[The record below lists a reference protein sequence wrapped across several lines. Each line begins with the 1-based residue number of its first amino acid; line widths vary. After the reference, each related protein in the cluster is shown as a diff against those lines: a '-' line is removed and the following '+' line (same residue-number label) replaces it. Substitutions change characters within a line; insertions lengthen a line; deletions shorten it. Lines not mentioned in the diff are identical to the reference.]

1 MPANGCPSCCLALF
15 AAKGSSYD
23 GITPAKRHGCRVSPR
38 PVESYAASEWPVKSA
53 TRAATL
59 LSPDK
64 YDFGSLM
71 RVLHFFKTYLPDT
84 TGGIEQVIYQL
95 AEGGRSLGIESQ
107 VLTLS
112 ADAQPARLRVANHD
126 VRRAR
131 QDFCVAST
139 GFSREAFAM
148 FKDMASE
155 ADVVHFHFPWPVMD
169 VVHFAT
175 RHGKPCVVSYHS
187 DIVRQRALLTLYR
200 PLMMQFLSSV
210 DRILVASPNYLRSS
224 EVLPRFA
231 DKTEVIPFGLDQA
244 AFPTA
249 PAERMA
255 YWRARLSG
263 PFFLFV
269 GVLRYY
275 KGLSFL
281 LEALAGT
288 SWPVMIAGS
297 GPEEENLKA
306 QARSLGLQ
314 NVTFLGR
321 IDDVDKTCLLE
332 LCHALVFPSHL
343 RSEAF
348 GISLLE
354 AAMCGK
360 PMISCE
366 IGTGTTFVNIH
377 DETGLAVPPANPP
390 ALREAMGRLW
400 DNPQQA
406 QQLGANAAMRFR
418 QLFTAERMCAE
429 TARVYR
435 EVTP

>member
-1 MPANGCPSCCLALF
+1 
-15 AAKGSSYD
+15 
-23 GITPAKRHGCRVSPR
+23 
-38 PVESYAASEWPVKSA
+38 
-53 TRAATL
+53 
-59 LSPDK
+59 
-64 YDFGSLM
+64 M

-95 AEGGRSLGIESQ
+95 SEGGRSLGIESE

-112 ADAQPARLRVANHD
+112 ADAQPPRLRVANHE

-131 QDFCVAST
+131 QDLFIAST
-139 GFSREAFAM
+139 GFSREAFAA
-148 FKDMASE
+148 FREMAHE

-175 RHGKPCVVSYHS
+175 RHGKPCVLSYHS

-200 PLMMQFLSSV
+200 PLMMRFLASV
-210 DRILVASPNYLRSS
+210 DRILVASPNYMRSS
-224 EVLPRFA
+224 EVLSRYS
-231 DKTEVIPFGLDQA
+231 DKTEVIPYGLDRA
-244 AFPTA
+244 AYPPP
-249 PAERMA
+249 PAERLA
-255 YWRARLSG
+255 HWRARLRG

-288 SWPVMIAGS
+288 PWTVVIAGS
-297 GPEEENLKA
+297 GPEEDNLRN
-306 QARSLGLQ
+306 QARRLGLRH
-314 NVTFLGR
+314 VTFVGR
-321 IDDVDKTCLLE
+321 IDDVDKACLLE
-332 LCHALVFPSHL
+332 LCQAFVFPSHL

-354 AAMCGK
+354 AAMYGK

-366 IGTGTTFVNIH
+366 IGTGTTFVNSPG
-377 DETGLAVPPANPP
+377 ETGLAVPPANPA
-390 ALREAMGRLW
+390 ALREAMAQLW
-400 DNPQQA
+400 DNPEQA
-406 QQLGANAAMRFR
+406 RQLGANAAARVER
-418 QLFTAERMCAE
+418 LFSAERMCTE

-435 EVTP
+435 EVIEAHTPTIPRP